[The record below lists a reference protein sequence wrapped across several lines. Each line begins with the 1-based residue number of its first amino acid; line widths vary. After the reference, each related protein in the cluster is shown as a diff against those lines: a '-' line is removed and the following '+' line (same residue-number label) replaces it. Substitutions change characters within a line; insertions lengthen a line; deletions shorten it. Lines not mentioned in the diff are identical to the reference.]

1 MEGVRRVMPGILRVG
16 VGAFFLF
23 AVVMKLT
30 NVTTTQHGLETGV
43 AAFSSAIERGGV
55 VPASLVGVV
64 AVLVLGLEVVIGVA
78 LLSHRGVKLW
88 ASVAV
93 SFLFVLTAYL
103 VFLQIRGKTPDCGCI
118 GQWDSS
124 IPLSIGRNALLSV
137 ACLPSLLV
145 VKGAGPVGEGE

>member
-1 MEGVRRVMPGILRVG
+1 
-16 VGAFFLF
+16 
-23 AVVMKLT
+23 MKLT